1 MHSEVVDCPAL
12 HQSQSM
18 SNAMPAAPPKDPYEF
33 RPEEEAE
40 PPRTVRGILRQIG
53 PGMILSA
60 SIVGSGELIAT
71 TTLGAEVGYIALWI
85 ILLSCVIKPA
95 VQSEYGRYVIATG
108 QTGGEGLNQVPGPT
122 FFGVN
127 WVVGAW
133 SVMTVLTLFQIGA
146 MFGGVATVMSLL
158 VPGIS
163 VNGWVILLLALSLG
177 LLLGGGYARIEK
189 LATVKVALFTMLTFM
204 CALLMMRQPQ
214 DFSWARISEG
224 FEFKFPKDGL
234 ITAIA
239 VFGITG
245 VGASELFMYPY
256 WCVEKGYARFAG
268 RRQDDEAWRVRAR
281 GWIKV
286 MNVDIFASMVIYCVA
301 TVAFYLLGAGILHTR
316 GLVPSANDM
325 IPVLSRMYTETLGPW
340 ALWLFYA
347 GAIATLYG
355 TIFAATAGNSRALAD
370 VARLAG
376 FFPRDDYVARV
387 RYRNGFVC
395 FLLIVPVIL
404 FFTFRSPVNMV
415 KAGGV
420 AQAAML
426 PILAIGALYLRHRRT
441 PSEVASGRMG
451 TVGLWIASVT
461 IIAAITYALGRQ
473 FGGWLSGP

>member
-1 MHSEVVDCPAL
+1 M
-12 HQSQSM
+12 SQPS
-18 SNAMPAAPPKDPYEF
+18 SGNPYEF
-33 RPEEEAE
+33 RPEEVTD
-40 PPRTVRGILRQIG
+40 PPRTLGGILKRIG

-85 ILLSCVIKPA
+85 IMLSCFIKPA
-95 VQSEYGRYVIATG
+95 VQSEFGRYVIATG
-108 QTGGEGLNQVPGPT
+108 QTGGEGLNLVPGPKI
-122 FFGVN
+122 FGVN
-127 WVVGAW
+127 WVVAAW
-133 SVMTVLTLFQIGA
+133 AIMTVLTLFQIGA
-146 MFGGVATVMSLL
+146 MFAGVSVVMHAL
-158 VPGIS
+158 VPFLSEI
-163 VNGWVILLLALSLG
+163 VWVFVLLAVSLA

-189 LATVKVALFTMLTFM
+189 LATLKVGLFTMLTFM

-214 DFSWARISEG
+214 NFSWAQISEG
-224 FEFKFPKDGL
+224 FQFRMPKDGL

-268 RRQDDEAWRVRAR
+268 KRVEGDAWRLRAL

-286 MNVDIFASMVIYCVA
+286 MNVDILASMVIYCVA
-301 TVAFYLLGAGILHTR
+301 TLAFYLLGAGILHTR

-325 IPVLSRMYTETLGPW
+325 IPVLSKMYTETLGPW

-355 TIFAATAGNSRALAD
+355 TIFAATAGNSRVLAD
-370 VARLAG
+370 VVRLAG
-376 FFPRDDYVARV
+376 FFPREDYAARV
-387 RYRNGFVC
+387 KWRNRIVC
-395 FLLIVPVIL
+395 FLLVVPVVL
-404 FFTFRSPVNMV
+404 LFTFRSPVNMV

-426 PILAIGALYLRHRRT
+426 PVLSIGALYLRHKRM
-441 PSEVASGRMG
+441 PSEAASGKLG
-451 TVGLWIASVT
+451 TISLWIASV
-461 IIAAITYALGRQ
+461 IICVAIWYALGVQ
-473 FGGWLSGP
+473 IAGWLGSK